1 MSSSVFEF
9 VVVVV
14 VVVVDCWDGKVV
26 VVMIVVIT
34 EAEAVVAKTDSVAV
48 AKGDVND
55 DVAVLEVLG
64 ISG

>member
-14 VVVVDCWDGKVV
+14 DVVVDCWDGKVV